1 MRTTLT
7 CLLAATTMAFAGCG
21 GDDAKTVDAAKGA
34 TRPAAHEATADD
46 APDRDL
52 HEIEYEGEDG
62 ETALEL
68 LEDNGYDVTTEHSD
82 LGDYV
87 TGIGD
92 VQATKTKY
100 WSYYVDGKLPN
111 VGADAFETK
120 DGQHVE
126 WKFEG

>member
-7 CLLAATTMAFAGCG
+7 TLVAVATLALAGCG
-21 GDDAKTVDAAKGA
+21 SGDSRTVDSASGA
-34 TRPAAHEATADD
+34 TKAAAHETTKAD

-52 HEIEYEGEDG
+52 RHVEYDGEDG
-62 ETALEL
+62 KTALEL
-68 LEDNGYDVTTEHSD
+68 LDDNGYDVSVEHSSI
-82 LGDYV
+82 GDYV
-87 TGIGD
+87 TAIGD
-92 VQATKTKY
+92 VRATKSTY

-111 VGADAFETK
+111 VGAGDFETK